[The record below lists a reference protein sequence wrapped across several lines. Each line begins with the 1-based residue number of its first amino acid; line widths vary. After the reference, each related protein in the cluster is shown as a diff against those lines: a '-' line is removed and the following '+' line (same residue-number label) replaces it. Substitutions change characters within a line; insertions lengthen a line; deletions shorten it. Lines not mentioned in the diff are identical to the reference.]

1 MRSEELADAR
11 TRLEAWREGGADRLD
26 PVRFRFMEALA
37 RRADCHGGE
46 ARQRLEDRLSTLLA
60 AYGDALESAAGKPG
74 HAGDP
79 GDAGR
84 PALPR
89 PPARGPLAELVDHV
103 ASQAQAKGDVPVARA
118 PVVPRR
124 SAAPEPAVMDYFR
137 DTWSRIR
144 TSRQLEQS
152 LQQVPEHAG
161 PLNSRH
167 LMHRSLSLMR
177 ELSPEYLHQFLSYVD
192 ALAWLEQM
200 NGAEVLPAKDGAR
213 GGSAR
218 KKPPARGKP
227 R

>member
-26 PVRFRFMEALA
+26 PVRFRLMEALA
-37 RRADCHGGE
+37 RRADGHGGE
-46 ARQRLEDRLSTLLA
+46 ARQRIEDRLSALLA

-74 HAGDP
+74 HAG
-79 GDAGR
+79 R

-89 PPARGPLAELVDHV
+89 PPARGPLAGLVDHV
-103 ASQAQAKGDVPVARA
+103 ASQAQAKGEVPAARA
-118 PVVPRR
+118 PLPRR
-124 SAAPEPAVMDYFR
+124 SAAPEPAVMGYFR
-137 DTWSRIR
+137 ETWSRIR
-144 TSRQLEQS
+144 TSQQLQQL

-167 LMHRSLSLMR
+167 LMHRSLSLMQ

-200 NGAEVLPAKDGAR
+200 NGAEVLPGKDSAR

-218 KKPPARGKP
+218 KKAPARSKP